1 MARKIVGGIPV
12 SSGIAIG
19 KAFFLNRRR
28 GLIRP
33 RLAIAKSEVE
43 NEIKRLEE
51 AIARIAKEMEDVRQK
66 IPAELKE
73 HEAILNSHLMILRDE
88 KLFGQAKKIIKEQ
101 KINAEWAI
109 EKAIFELEKIFNAL
123 DNEYIKQRLQDVN
136 LVADK
141 VVSLLLGTQKTLPK
155 ISSRVILL
163 AHDLAPTDTVLLEVD
178 KIMAFATTMGGKTS
192 HAGIMARS
200 LQIPAVVGV
209 EGLEENVQDG
219 DLIILDGFEGKILI
233 DPSEEELTR
242 YTDLRYQFE
251 SYQST
256 IMRYCHLPA
265 ETIDGYQVKVFAN
278 IELFEEVT
286 SVIDKGGEGIGL
298 YRTEYSFLNRNNLPD
313 EDQLFEEYRDL
324 ASIMYPCQVIIRTLD
339 IGSDK
344 VDHLFGQI
352 EEANP
357 ALGLRGIRF
366 CQKYKNIFRTQ
377 LRAILRASIVGNIA
391 IMFPMISGLHELK
404 EVKKFYYQIQEEL
417 KREGFEFNPKMPLG
431 IMIELPGAVLISDLL
446 AREVDFFSIGT
457 NDLIQYSLGI
467 DRTNKHVSYLYQP
480 LHPAVLRSIKHV
492 VDAGHRAGI
501 EVSLCGEVA
510 ADPFCVPILMGMEV
524 DSISL
529 TPQAI
534 PGIKR
539 IIRQASMQECK
550 DLLKKVLAS
559 DDVSTSNRIVR
570 EMIFSRFPEE
580 LTFYTSLVDGENE

>member
-1 MARKIVGGIPV
+1 MARKVVGGIPV

-28 GLIRP
+28 GLVRP

-43 NEIKRLEE
+43 SEIKRLEE
-51 AIARIAKEMEDVRQK
+51 AIAKVAKEMEEVRQK
-66 IPAELKE
+66 IPTELKE
-73 HEAILNSHLMILRDE
+73 HEAILNSHLMILQDE

-109 EKAIFELEKIFNAL
+109 EKAVFELEKIFNAL
-123 DNEYIKQRLQDVN
+123 DNEYIRQRLQDVN

-233 DPSEEELTR
+233 EPSEEELTR

-298 YRTEYSFLNRNNLPD
+298 YRTEYSFLNRSSLPD

-324 ASIMYPCQVIIRTLD
+324 ASIMYPCQVTIRTLD

-377 LRAILRASIVGNIA
+377 LRAILRASVVGNIA

-417 KREGFEFNPKMPLG
+417 KREGFDFNPRMPLG
-431 IMIELPGAVLISDLL
+431 VMIELPGAVLISDLL

>member
-1 MARKIVGGIPV
+1 MARKVIGGIPV

-28 GLIRP
+28 GLVRP
-33 RLAIAKSEVE
+33 RLVLSSSELKDE
-43 NEIKRLEE
+43 LKRLEL
-51 AIARIAKEMEDVRQK
+51 AISSVAQEMEEVRKK
-66 IPAELKE
+66 IPADLKE
-73 HEAILNSHLMILRDE
+73 HEAILNSHLMILKDE
-88 KLFGQAKKIIKEQ
+88 KLFGQAKRFIQEQ
-101 KINAEWAI
+101 QINAEWAI
-109 EKAIFELEKIFNAL
+109 EKAVFELEKIFNAL
-123 DNEYIKQRLQDVN
+123 DNEYIRQRLQDIN

-141 VVSLLLGTQKTLPK
+141 VVSVLLGTQKTLPK
-155 ISSRVILL
+155 ISQRVILL

-209 EGLEENVQDG
+209 EGLEESIQDG

-233 DPSEEELTR
+233 EPSEEELTR

-251 SYQST
+251 AYQSL

-298 YRTEYSFLNRNNLPD
+298 YRTEYSFLNRNQLPD

-324 ASIMYPCQVIIRTLD
+324 ASIMYPCQVVIRTLD

-377 LRAILRASIVGNIA
+377 LRAILRAGIVGNIS
-391 IMFPMISGLHELK
+391 IMFPMISGLHELR
-404 EVKKFYYQIQEEL
+404 EVKKFYLQIQEEL
-417 KREGFEFNPKMPLG
+417 KKEGLDFNPNIPVG
-431 IMIELPGAVLISDLL
+431 IMIEVPGAVLIADLL
-446 AREVDFFSIGT
+446 AKEVDFFSIGT

-480 LHPAVLRSIKHV
+480 LHPAILRCIKHV

-501 EVSLCGEVA
+501 EVSLCGEMA

-550 DLLKKVLAS
+550 KLLREVLAS
-559 DDVSTSNRIVR
+559 DDVSKSNHIVR
-570 EMIFSRFPEE
+570 KMIFSRFPEE
-580 LTFYTSLVDGENE
+580 LTFFTSLVDEEK